1 MIVTLCRHSKSNHFT
16 GYFNQY
22 SSNMRKVWIGVRN
35 LISTKTKSSDPI
47 SISIGN
53 SVSSE
58 PKVVANHFNDF
69 FTCIADSIR
78 DTIPPTN
85 KSFSDFLRN
94 RNLHS
99 IFLAPTTPEEIIKV
113 ITSFSLS
120 KSTGPNS
127 IPVKILK
134 LLKHDISIPLS
145 ILINLSFET
154 GVFPSTLKVSKVI
167 PVYKN
172 KGSPLEAGNYRPIS
186 LLSNIEKIFE
196 KVIYSRLID
205 FLNQFNQIYARQFGF
220 RKSHSTIHTLI
231 NIVERIKHSLDK
243 GEFVCGVFVDLQKA
257 FDTVDHEILLAK
269 LNHYGIRGIANQWL
283 KSYLSDRQQFVYLSG
298 ICSSLKP
305 IIHGVPQGSVLG
317 PLLFLLYINDLHS
330 SIKSSETYHFADD
343 THLLNFSK
351 SFQSLCGKVNADLKV
366 LSSWLNANK
375 ISLNAKKTEFIVFRH
390 HSKTL
395 DFLPFLK
402 LAGLRI
408 YPSHSVKYL
417 GVHLDEHL
425 KWKTQISSIAN
436 KLKRANGALSKLRHY
451 VPLKSLLN
459 IYHAIFSSHTRYG
472 CQIWGLCDNSVTH
485 RILTLQKTALQ
496 LMTFSEPRSP
506 SSPIFSDL
514 GILKIFDQVE
524 VLNILL
530 VHQHL
535 NRNLPLDTLE
545 TLQFSQICHSTG
557 TRGNTLGLLKRSN
570 VRTKCFGLNS
580 LTHLSIQ
587 QWNNLQQASSTL
599 KLADLTFSN

>member
-1 MIVTLCRHSKSNHFT
+1 MQKI
-16 GYFNQY
+16 
-22 SSNMRKVWIGVRN
+22 WAGVRN
-35 LISTKTKSSDPI
+35 LISTKTKSSNPI
-47 SISIGN
+47 SISIGD
-53 SVSSE
+53 SISSE
-58 PKVVANHFNDF
+58 PEVVANHFNDF
-69 FTCIADSIR
+69 FTSIADSIR

-85 KSFSDFLRN
+85 RNFSDFLRN

-99 IFLAPTTPEEIIKV
+99 MFLVPSTPEEIVKV
-113 ITSFSLS
+113 INSLSLS
-120 KSTGPNS
+120 KSPGPNS
-127 IPVKILK
+127 IPVRILK

-145 ILINLSFET
+145 ILINRSFET

-172 KGSPLEAGNYRPIS
+172 KGSPLEVGSYRPIS

-196 KVIYSRLID
+196 KVIYSRLIG
-205 FLNQFNQIYARQFGF
+205 FLNEFNQIYARQFGF

-231 NIVERIKHSLDK
+231 NIVERIRRSLDK

-269 LNHYGIRGIANQWL
+269 LSHYGIRGIANQWL
-283 KSYLSDRQQFVYLSG
+283 KSYLSNRHQFVCLSN
-298 ICSSLKP
+298 ISSSLKP

-317 PLLFLLYINDLHS
+317 PLLFLLYINDLHF

-351 SFQSLCGKVNADLKV
+351 SLQSLCGKVNADLRI
-366 LSSWLNANK
+366 LGSWLNANK
-375 ISLNAKKTEFIVFRH
+375 ISINAKKTEFIVFRH
-390 HSKTL
+390 QSKPL

-425 KWKTQISSIAN
+425 NWKPQISSIAN

-459 IYHAIFSSHTRYG
+459 IYHAIFASHIRYG
-472 CQIWGLCDNSVTH
+472 CQIWGLCDNTITH
-485 RILTLQKTALQ
+485 RILTLQKTALR
-496 LMTFSEPRSP
+496 LMT
-506 SSPIFSDL
+506 
-514 GILKIFDQVE
+514 
-524 VLNILL
+524 L
-530 VHQHL
+530 VNQDCPAHQ
-535 NRNLPLDTLE
+535 
-545 TLQFSQICHSTG
+545 F
-557 TRGNTLGLLKRSN
+557 
-570 VRTKCFGLNS
+570 F
-580 LTHLSIQ
+580 LS
-587 QWNNLQQASSTL
+587 
-599 KLADLTFSN
+599 